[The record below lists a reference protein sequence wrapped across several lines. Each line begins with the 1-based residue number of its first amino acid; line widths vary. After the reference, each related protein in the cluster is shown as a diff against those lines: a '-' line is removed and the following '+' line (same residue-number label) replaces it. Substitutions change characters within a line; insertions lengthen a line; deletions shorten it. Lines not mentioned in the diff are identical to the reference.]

1 MPSTKSSFTVS
12 GITVELVRKNIKNL
26 HLGVYPPNG
35 RVRIAVP
42 LHVGDEAVRLAVIKK
57 LPWLRRQIQVFG
69 QQSRLS
75 EADAT
80 TGESWYL
87 FGRRR
92 LLRVVA
98 TTGRTEVVIPNKTRM
113 ELHVRPDASR
123 ETRLAALDR
132 WYRTQL
138 RIEAVTIFEKWESV
152 LGVKPQFWGVKRMK
166 TKWGSCNHKTKRIWL
181 NSELAKKP
189 SQCLEYVIVHE
200 LLHLIEP
207 GHGERFVSLLDKH
220 FPNWHE
226 IRGILNSNPLAHENW
241 TY

>member
-1 MPSTKSSFTVS
+1 MPSIKSSFTVS

-26 HLGVYPPNG
+26 HLGVYPPHG

-42 LHVGDEAVRLAVIKK
+42 LHIGDEAARLAVIKK
-57 LPWLRRQIQVFG
+57 LPWLRRQIHEFG

-75 EADAT
+75 EADAV

-87 FGRRR
+87 FGRRLR
-92 LLRVVA
+92 LRVVA
-98 TTGRTEVVIPNKTRM
+98 TNGRTEVVVPNKTRI
-113 ELHVRPDASR
+113 ELHVRPAASR
-123 ETRLAALDR
+123 EARLAALDR

-138 RIEAVTIFEKWESV
+138 RIEAVTIFELWESV

-189 SQCLEYVIVHE
+189 PKCLEYVIVHE

-220 FPNWHE
+220 FPHWRE
-226 IRGILNSNPLAHENW
+226 IRDMLNSNPLAHENW